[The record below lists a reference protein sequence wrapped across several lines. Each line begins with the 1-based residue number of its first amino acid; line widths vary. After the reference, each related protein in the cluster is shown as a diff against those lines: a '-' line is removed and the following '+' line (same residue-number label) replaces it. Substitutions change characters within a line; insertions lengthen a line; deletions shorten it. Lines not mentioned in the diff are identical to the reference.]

1 MLTERTSRT
10 EYEKQVIADYYASRN
25 KSKYTNIDFERWL
38 YAVTPSFNWDW
49 HHLVFVREKFKKIE
63 LGASKKIMICMPPR
77 HGKTEQCTIR
87 FPGYFLERYPTSRV
101 VIGCYNQTLANKF
114 SRKTRRIMRE
124 RIALSEERSAV
135 EEWETENGGSFRA
148 IGVGSG
154 ITGQGADL
162 IVIDDPVKSRIEA
175 NSLAYRERCWDWYTD
190 DLYTRREPG
199 CSIILIMTRWHNND
213 LAGRILESEDASNWD
228 VINLPALAESNDP
241 LGRLEGEA
249 LCPERYNRD
258 ALLEIKSVQHGS
270 FDALYQGRPSSIEG
284 EIFKREYWRYYRE
297 VPIFDKIVH
306 SWDTAFKK
314 GAENDFSVCT
324 IWGQSKSGYYLL
336 YRWKQRVEFP
346 ELKMTVIL
354 LANQVPAN
362 EILIEDKASGQSLI
376 QELQR
381 ETRLPIIPYKI
392 DRDKVARANAVTPII
407 EAGKVYLPENAD
419 WGVQDYIDCLAA
431 FPNDEHDDDVDST
444 TQALSRM
451 NNSISLSF
459 SCL

>member
-1 MLTERTSRT
+1 MISNRTDRT
-10 EYEKQVIADYYASRN
+10 EYEKQVLANYYASR
-25 KSKYTNIDFERWL
+25 KSKYNHLSFDKWL
-38 YAVTPSFNWDW
+38 HAVTPSFNWDW
-49 HHLVFVREKFKKIE
+49 AHLAFVREKFKKVE
-63 LGASKKIMICMPPR
+63 LGTNQRIMICMPPR

-87 FPGYFLERYPTSRV
+87 FPGYFLERYQESRV

-124 RIALSEERSAV
+124 RIALSDERSAV
-135 EEWETENGGSFRA
+135 EEWETSNGGSFRA

-175 NSLAYRERCWDWYTD
+175 NSLAFRERCWDWYTD
-190 DLYTRREPG
+190 DLYSRREPG
-199 CSIILIMTRWHNND
+199 CSIILIMTRWHNDD
-213 LAGRILESEDASNWD
+213 LAGRILASDDAPNWD
-228 VINLPALAESNDP
+228 VINLPALAENNDP

-249 LCPERYNRD
+249 LCPERYSRE
-258 ALLEIKSVQHGS
+258 ALLEIKSVQQGA
-270 FDALYQGRPSSIEG
+270 FDALYQGRPSAMEG
-284 EIFKREYWRYYRE
+284 AIFKREYWRYYRE
-297 VPIFDKIVH
+297 VPIFEKIIH

-324 IWGQSKSGYYLL
+324 IWGQATNGYYLL

-346 ELKMTVIL
+346 ELKRTVVL
-354 LANQVPAN
+354 LAQQVPAN

-381 ETRLPIIPYKI
+381 ETRLPIIPYKV
-392 DRDKVARANAVTPII
+392 DKDKMARANAITPII
-407 EAGKVYLPENAD
+407 EAGKVYLPEKGE
-419 WGVQDYIDCLAA
+419 WVQDYIDTMAS
-431 FPNDEHDDDVDST
+431 FPNDAHDDDVDST

-451 NNSISLSF
+451 NNNISF
-459 SCL
+459 SFSSL